1 MIPSSENEVAYRKL
15 CAAIAVM
22 LSLTHVLSVCGMAYQ
37 SHWRVDHYMLV
48 NFSIWLSPVLLPLL
62 SKKSYV
68 LVMICAIPIL
78 VIFFAR
84 IHFAWQLYSLGTN
97 SIRPN
102 GDWAWWLATWLGA
115 ISIFVVVLWS
125 FFRAAIFFTRY
136 VNRSGN
142 RSEGMNK

>member
-15 CAAIAVM
+15 CATAAVI
-22 LSLTHVLSVCGMAYQ
+22 LSLTHALSVCGMAYQ
-37 SHWRVDHYMLV
+37 SHWRVDGFAFI
-48 NFSIWLSPVLLPLL
+48 NFSVWLSPVLLPLL
-62 SKKSYV
+62 FRKSCV
-68 LVMICAIPIL
+68 LVIICAIPIL

-102 GDWAWWLATWLGA
+102 GDWAWWFATWLGA
-115 ISIFVVVLWS
+115 TSIFVVVLW
-125 FFRAAIFFTRY
+125 FFSRAAIFFTRY